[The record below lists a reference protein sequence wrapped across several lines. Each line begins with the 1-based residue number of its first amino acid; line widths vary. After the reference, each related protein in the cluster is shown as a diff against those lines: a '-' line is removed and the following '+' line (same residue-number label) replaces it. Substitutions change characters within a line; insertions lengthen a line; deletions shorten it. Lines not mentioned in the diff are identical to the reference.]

1 MKAEIYPLQVLLVA
15 VSGWVNR
22 HQQEVIE
29 YLVEENRVLKEQM
42 KGRRL
47 RLTDGQRRRLAA
59 KGKRLGRQTLARVA
73 TIVTPP
79 DTILRWH
86 RRLIA
91 LKWTYKA
98 KRVGRPGLK
107 KAIAVLI
114 VRMAQENSSWGYCR
128 IQGELKQLGHRVAP
142 STIGRVL
149 KDNGIEPA
157 PDRPSSWKT
166 FLEAHWGEIA
176 GMDFFTAEI
185 WTPHGLV
192 TYYILFVIDRKSRK
206 VRFAGATPNP
216 GKSFMAQVAR
226 NLTDVVD
233 GFLKG
238 HRFLICDR
246 DSKFSEPFLRILKAA
261 GIDLVRTPYQAPN
274 CNAYAERFVLSIKS
288 ECLRRMIFF
297 GEASLRR
304 AITEYLGHYHAER
317 AHQGLGNDR
326 IEKQKVAVEGEI
338 RCRERLGGILKH
350 YYRAA

>member
-1 MKAEIYPLQVLLVA
+1 MKAETYPLQVLLLT

-29 YLVEENRVLKEQM
+29 YLVEENCVLKEQM

-47 RLTDGQRRRLAA
+47 RLTDEQCRRLAA
-59 KGKRLGRQTLARVA
+59 KGKRLGRQTLNRVA
-73 TIVTPP
+73 TIVTP

-91 LKWTYKA
+91 LKWTYEA
-98 KRVGRPGLK
+98 KRVGRPGLMM
-107 KAIAVLI
+107 AIAVLI
-114 VRMAQENSSWGYCR
+114 VRMAQENSRWGYCR
-128 IQGELKQLGHRVAP
+128 IQGELKQLGHRVAT
-142 STIGRVL
+142 STIARVL
-149 KDNGIEPA
+149 KDNGIKPA

-176 GMDFFTAEI
+176 GMDFFTTEV

-192 TYYILFVIDRKSRK
+192 TYYILFVIDLKSRK
-206 VRFAGATPNP
+206 VHFAGATPNP
-216 GKSFMAQVAR
+216 GESFMIQVAR
-226 NLTDVVD
+226 NLTDAVD
-233 GFLKG
+233 GFLTG

-246 DSKFSEPFLRILKAA
+246 DSKFSAQFTQILKAA
-261 GIDLVRTPYQAPN
+261 GVDVIRTPYQAPN

-288 ECLRRMIFF
+288 ECLQRMIFF

-304 AITEYLGHYHAER
+304 AVKEYLDHYHGER
-317 AHQGLGNDR
+317 AHQGLGNDC
-326 IEKQKVAVEGEI
+326 IENGEVTSVGAI